1 MSTFRVALSA
11 DFLKP
16 DGSPTLADF
25 DLTPLHRDPRIEIGY
40 VRAVSDVIPA
50 SALEDYDAL
59 ILYAHQLRRDSLPAS
74 RRLGLVARFGVG
86 YDTVDVEA
94 LADQGVATIITPR
107 GVARPVAVGIFALIL
122 VLTNR
127 ILSKDKLARRGAAG
141 FADPSAPIGL
151 GITGKTLGTIGLGNI
166 AAEMVAIMRP
176 LGLNFIAHDP
186 HVSAARALELGVRLV
201 DVETLFR
208 TSDILTVNC
217 PLGPATRGLVDADR
231 LALMKPTAF
240 LINTARGPIVDQAA
254 LTEALQARR
263 IAGAALDVFD
273 PEPPEA
279 NDPLLALDNVVLT
292 PHSIAMTDELIAQC
306 GALDIK
312 AVIDVMH
319 GLEPQGIVQRRAVE
333 HPEWRRRLDHN
344 RVLFGDGR
352 QRDKAAS
359 SGAIVADAS
368 ADSTSK

>member
-11 DFLKP
+11 DFLQP

-25 DLTPLHRDPRIEIGY
+25 DLTPLRSDPRIEIGY
-40 VRAVSDVIPA
+40 VGAVNDVITA
-50 SALEDYDAL
+50 SAIEDYDAL

-94 LADQGVATIITPR
+94 LADRGVATVITPR
-107 GVARPVAVGIFALIL
+107 GVARPVAVGILALIL
-122 VLTNR
+122 ALTSR
-127 ILSKDKLARRGAAG
+127 LLAKDTLARRGAAG
-141 FADPSAPIGL
+141 FADQSAPTGL

-186 HVSAARALELGVRLV
+186 NVSAARALEQGVRLV
-201 DVETLFR
+201 DFETLLR

-217 PLGPATRGLVDADR
+217 PLTPATRGLVNADR

-240 LINTARGPIVDQAA
+240 LINTARGPIVDQVA
-254 LTEALQARR
+254 LTEVLQARR
-263 IAGAALDVFD
+263 IAGAGLDVFD
-273 PEPPEA
+273 PEPPA
-279 NDPLLALDNVVLT
+279 ADDPLLALDNVVLA

-319 GLEPQGIVQRRAVE
+319 GREPQGIVQPRAVE
-333 HPEWRRRLDHN
+333 HPDWRRRLDDN
-344 RVLFGDGR
+344 RARFGDDG
-352 QRDKAAS
+352 QSDPL
-359 SGAIVADAS
+359 
-368 ADSTSK
+368 